1 MSNPQTPQFFTLS
14 TGQTLTITYS
24 RAISV
29 YSAGGVTNVTNNVS
43 QTIALQSGLTLD
55 LEADNGNTLTTTTIV
70 AQSGAT
76 SYVTM
81 IGGSGVVS

>member
-14 TGQTLTITYS
+14 AGQTLTITYS

-29 YSAGGVTNVTNNVS
+29 YSAGGVTNVTNSVS

-70 AQSGAT
+70 AQGGAT